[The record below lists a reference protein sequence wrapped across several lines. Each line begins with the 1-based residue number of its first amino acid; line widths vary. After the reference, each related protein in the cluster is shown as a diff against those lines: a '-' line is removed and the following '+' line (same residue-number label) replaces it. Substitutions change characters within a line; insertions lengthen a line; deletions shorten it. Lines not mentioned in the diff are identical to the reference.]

1 MEDRNMKIKLKDR
14 ITITVNKN
22 ELEVI
27 RIGLNEARNLGKT
40 TEDKREIANKVYN
53 KIKKTWNSLVTNDS
67 DRV

>member
-1 MEDRNMKIKLKDR
+1 MKIKLKDR

-27 RIGLNEARNLGKT
+27 RIGLHEARNLGTT
-40 TEDKREIANKVYN
+40 TEYKREIANKLYH
-53 KIKKTWNSLVTNDS
+53 KIKKTWNSIVTNDS

>member
-1 MEDRNMKIKLKDR
+1 MKIKLKDR

-27 RIGLNEARNLGKT
+27 RIGLNEARNLGTT
-40 TEDKREIANKVYN
+40 TEYKREIANKVYN
-53 KIKKTWNSLVTNDS
+53 KIKKTWNSLVTDDS

>member
-1 MEDRNMKIKLKDR
+1 MKIKLKDR

-27 RIGLNEARNLGKT
+27 RIGLHEARNLGT
-40 TEDKREIANKVYN
+40 TMEHKREIANKLYQ
-53 KIKKTWNSLVTNDS
+53 KIKKTWNSLVTDDS

>member
-1 MEDRNMKIKLKDR
+1 MKIKLEDR

-27 RIGLNEARNLGKT
+27 RIGLHEARSLGT
-40 TEDKREIANKVYN
+40 ITEYKREIANKVYN
-53 KIKKTWNSLVTNDS
+53 KIKKTWNSLVTDDS

>member
-1 MEDRNMKIKLKDR
+1 MKIKLKDR

-27 RIGLNEARNLGKT
+27 RIGLNEAKNLETT
-40 TEDKREIANKVYN
+40 TEYKIEIANKLYH
-53 KIKKTWNSLVTNDS
+53 KIKKTWNSLVTDDS

>member
-1 MEDRNMKIKLKDR
+1 MKIKLKDR

-40 TEDKREIANKVYN
+40 TEDKREIL
-53 KIKKTWNSLVTNDS
+53 S
-67 DRV
+67 

>member
-1 MEDRNMKIKLKDR
+1 MKIKLKDR

-53 KIKKTWNSLVTNDS
+53 KIKKTWNSLVTDDS

>member
-1 MEDRNMKIKLKDR
+1 MKIKLKDR

-27 RIGLNEARNLGKT
+27 RIGLNEARDLGKT
-40 TEDKREIANKVYN
+40 TEYKREIANKVYN
-53 KIKKTWNSLVTNDS
+53 KIKKTWNSLVTDDS